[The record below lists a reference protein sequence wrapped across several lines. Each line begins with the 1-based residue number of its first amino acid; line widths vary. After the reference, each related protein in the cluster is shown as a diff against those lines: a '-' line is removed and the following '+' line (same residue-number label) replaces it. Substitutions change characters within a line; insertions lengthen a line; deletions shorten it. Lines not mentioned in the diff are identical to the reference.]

1 MELPDNLLAE
11 LEILENITSCNKVK
25 TTVQKFSFKQI
36 LLFFSHHNTHSRWQQ
51 HSLVLSDQNTL
62 IYQLSTLDQVENYLM
77 LSEYEQNLSKVRIYL
92 GIRGFKPFL
101 TKDFKINLYFDFSS
115 FDALFYS
122 EWQWKQW
129 SIQLSKSLPKLQL
142 SKLPDFLKSGD
153 WEPLHGAARE
163 EVIYISSDES

>member
-51 HSLVLSDQNTL
+51 HSLVLSDQNIL

-101 TKDFKINLYFDFSS
+101 TKDF
-115 FDALFYS
+115 
-122 EWQWKQW
+122 
-129 SIQLSKSLPKLQL
+129 
-142 SKLPDFLKSGD
+142 
-153 WEPLHGAARE
+153 
-163 EVIYISSDES
+163 

>member
-51 HSLVLSDQNTL
+51 HSLVLSDQNIL

-92 GIRGFKPFL
+92 GIRGFKPFSPNISRL
-101 TKDFKINLYFDFSS
+101 IWTLISYL
-115 FDALFYS
+115 LI
-122 EWQWKQW
+122 EQ
-129 SIQLSKSLPKLQL
+129 SKSLPKLQF
-142 SKLPDFLKSGD
+142 SKLPEFQKSGD
-153 WEPLHGAARE
+153 
-163 EVIYISSDES
+163 

>member
-51 HSLVLSDQNTL
+51 HSLVLSDQNIL
-62 IYQLSTLDQVENYLM
+62 ICQLSTLDQVENYLM

-101 TKDFKINLYFDFSS
+101 AKDFKMNIDFDFLS
-115 FDALFYS
+115 FIQNGIY
-122 EWQWKQW
+122 KQ
-129 SIQLSKSLPKLQL
+129 
-142 SKLPDFLKSGD
+142 
-153 WEPLHGAARE
+153 
-163 EVIYISSDES
+163 